1 MASTNF
7 DMDSDDIQATR
18 KKSVHAADGESCHS
32 S

>member
-7 DMDSDDIQATR
+7 DVDSDDIQATR
-18 KKSVHAADGESCHS
+18 WKSVHAVVGESCHS